1 MRKAFELKHV
11 VPRSFMIG
19 GMTAKW
25 GIGENRDDRYK
36 NPLHA
41 WTISGREDGSTDFS
55 PLLDKMGTGNAL
67 TLSGFDGSPGSGFED
82 GYLVF
87 DGVDDGGISS
97 AITLGS
103 HWTVIGDWEFFDTVP
118 AYAGIMHIKG
128 RFIVYNRPTGAQTVI
143 NRDTAGNVVHNG
155 VRSFKAVCSDGR
167 LYGNAWQPYT
177 DDWAQT
183 EETRS
188 GVLSVGRNGSTY
200 FTSMR
205 FKNLAIYEG
214 APLSE
219 EQCKKA
225 YDWLQTL

>member
-19 GMTAKW
+19 GLTAKW
-25 GIGENRDDRYK
+25 GIGENRDDLYK

-41 WTISGREDGSTDFS
+41 WTISGRADGSTDFS
-55 PLLDKMGTGNAL
+55 PLLDKMGTGKAL
-67 TLSGFDGSPGSGFED
+67 TLSGFGGTPGSGFED

-87 DGVDDGGISS
+87 DGVDDRAAAYGLPLGQNW
-97 AITLGS
+97 TL
-103 HWTVIGDWEFFDTVP
+103 IGNWEFTTEVHNS
-118 AYAGIMHIKG
+118 AGIHKTP
-128 RFIVYNRPTGAQTVI
+128 RFLIYNLSSGAQTYI
-143 NRDTAGNVVHNG
+143 NQNMEGTVHQG
-155 VRSFKAVCSDGR
+155 VRSFRAVCSDGR
-167 LYGNAWQPYT
+167 LYDNEWQLYT
-177 DDWAQT
+177 DDKEQVIRPST
-183 EETRS
+183 GGLDIGRS
-188 GVLSVGRNGSTY
+188 SFG